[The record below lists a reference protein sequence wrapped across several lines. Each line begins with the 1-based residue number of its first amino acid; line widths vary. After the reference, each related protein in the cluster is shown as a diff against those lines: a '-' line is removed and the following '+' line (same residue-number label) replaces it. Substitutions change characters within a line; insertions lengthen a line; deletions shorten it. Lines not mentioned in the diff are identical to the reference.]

1 MAEYVFG
8 LLNICK
14 GIKDMF
20 LDCFNFPIDSKM
32 LLRKKI
38 KIKKELLTQNTSF
51 LEKRI
56 AVLGG
61 STTNEIVDQLELFLL
76 YYGIKPI
83 FYQSEYSQYW
93 QDAMFGSEE
102 LDRFNPD
109 IVYIHTNWRNIKEFP
124 TTASSKED
132 VDVLLENTF
141 HHFSE
146 MWDKLSKS
154 FQCPV
159 IQDNFDRPAW
169 RLLGNS
175 DISDYRGKSNFISKL
190 NQRLYDYAQEHNAFF
205 VNDVDFLAASYGLD
219 AWSNPLY
226 WHMYKYSL
234 CFDAIPSLA
243 KSVADIIK
251 SIYGK
256 NKKVLVCDLDNTL
269 WGGVVG
275 DEGVEGIQVGPEL
288 PIGQIYSEFQHYIK
302 ELKTIGVLLAINSK
316 NDEENAIAGLNHP
329 DAPLKPDDF
338 ISIKTNWDNKDRN
351 MQAIAAEM
359 TLGIDSFVFIDDN
372 PTEREIIK
380 QANFG
385 IAVPVMDKVE
395 NYLRIVDRSGFFEIT
410 ALSSDDLS
418 RVEMYKAN
426 AKRVQFQ
433 ESAGNYEEFLK
444 SLNMKATIKE
454 FEPIYIQRIA
464 QLTNKS
470 NQFNLTTLR
479 CTESDINTMQA
490 SNNFICL
497 YGKLEDKFGDNGVVC
512 VVAGEIDNNQL
523 HIRLWLMSCRVL
535 KRGMEYAMLDTL
547 VSDAKAKGIDS
558 IIGYYFPTS
567 KNGMVKE
574 FYKKMGFS
582 FVSEDNDGNTVW
594 KMDLNFYN
602 PKNPAI
608 EIQR

>member
-1 MAEYVFG
+1 MDNDFFSY
-8 LLNICK
+8 
-14 GIKDMF
+14 
-20 LDCFNFPIDSKM
+20 PINGKK

-38 KIKKELLTQNTSF
+38 KVKKDLLERNTGF
-51 LEKRI
+51 IEKRI

-76 YYGIKPI
+76 NYGIKPT
-83 FYQSEYSQYW
+83 FYQSEYAQYW

-102 LDRFNPD
+102 LDDFQPD
-109 IVYIHTNWRNIKEFP
+109 VVYVHTSWRNITEFP
-124 TTASSKED
+124 TTSSTKED
-132 VDVLLENTF
+132 TDVLLENTYN
-141 HHFSE
+141 HFAV
-146 MWDKLSKS
+146 MWDKLAER

-175 DISDYRGKSNFISKL
+175 DVSDYRGRSNFISRL
-190 NQRLYDYAQEHNAFF
+190 NQKLYLYAQEHKAFF

-234 CFDAIPSLA
+234 CLEAIPCLA

-275 DEGVEGIQVGPEL
+275 DDGVEGIQVGPEV
-288 PIGQIYSEFQHYIK
+288 PVGQVYSEFQTYVK
-302 ELKTIGVLLAINSK
+302 ELKSIGVLLAVNSK

-329 DAPLKPDDF
+329 DAPLKPEDF
-338 ISIKTNWDNKDRN
+338 VSVKANWDNKDRN
-351 MQAIAAEM
+351 MRAIAAELN
-359 TLGIDSFVFIDDN
+359 LGIDSFVFVDDN
-372 PTEREIIK
+372 PTEREIVR

-385 IAVPVMDKVE
+385 MAIPEMDKVE
-395 NYLRIVDRSGFFEIT
+395 NYIRAVDRNGYFEVT
-410 ALSSDDLS
+410 SLSADDLT

-426 AKRVQFQ
+426 AKRVQLQ
-433 ESAGNYEEFLK
+433 ENAESYEDFLK
-444 SLNMKATIKE
+444 SLNMKAVIRE

-479 CTESDINTMQA
+479 CSESDINKMQSA
-490 SNNFICL
+490 DDYICL
-497 YGKLEDKFGDNGVVC
+497 YGKLEDKFGDNGVVS
-512 VVAGEIDNNQL
+512 VISGQISDSQL
-523 HIRLWLMSCRVL
+523 HMRLWLMSCRVL
-535 KRGMEYAMLDTL
+535 KRGMEDAMLDTL
-547 VSDAKAKGIDS
+547 VEDAKAKGLKA
-558 IIGYYFPTS
+558 IIGYYYPTP
-567 KNGMVKE
+567 KNGMVKD
-574 FYKKMGFS
+574 FYGRMGFEKID
-582 FVSEDNDGNTVW
+582 EDAEGNTTW
-594 KMDLNFYN
+594 KLDLSSYT

-608 EIQR
+608 EINR

>member
-1 MAEYVFG
+1 MAY
-8 LLNICK
+8 
-14 GIKDMF
+14 
-20 LDCFNFPIDSKM
+20 FNYPIDSKM

-38 KIKKELLTQNTSF
+38 KIKKELLSKNGNF
-51 LEKRI
+51 IEKRI

-61 STTNEIVDQLELFLL
+61 STTNEIIDQLELFLL
-76 YYGIKPI
+76 NYGIKPT
-83 FYQSEYSQYW
+83 FYQSEYAQYW

-102 LDRFNPD
+102 LDSFDPD
-109 IVYIHTNWRNIKEFP
+109 IVYVHTNWRNITEFP
-124 TTASSKED
+124 STASSRED
-132 VDVLLENTF
+132 VDILLENTYN
-141 HHFSE
+141 HFAV
-146 MWDKLSKS
+146 MWDKLAER
-154 FQCPV
+154 FQCPI

-175 DISDYRGKSNFISKL
+175 DISDYRGRTNFISRL
-190 NQRLYDYAQEHNAFF
+190 NQKLYQYAQEHKAFF

-234 CFDAIPSLA
+234 CLDAIPTLA

-275 DEGVEGIQVGPEL
+275 DDGVEGIQIGPEV
-288 PIGQIYSEFQHYIK
+288 PVGQIYSEFQQYIK
-302 ELKTIGVLLAINSK
+302 ELKSIGVLLAVNSK

-338 ISIKTNWDNKDRN
+338 VSIKANWDNKDRN
-351 MQAIAAEM
+351 MQAIAAELN
-359 TLGIDSFVFIDDN
+359 LGIDSFVFIDDN
-372 PTEREIIK
+372 PTEREIVK

-385 IAVPVMDKVE
+385 MAIPVMDKVE
-395 NYLRIVDRSGFFEIT
+395 NYLKTVDRNGYFEVT
-410 ALSSDDLS
+410 SLSADDLS

-426 AKRVQFQ
+426 AKRVQLQ
-433 ESAGNYEEFLK
+433 ENAGSYEDFLK
-444 SLNMKATIKE
+444 SLNMKATIRE

-479 CTESDINTMQA
+479 CSESDINNMQA
-490 SNNFICL
+490 SDDYICL
-497 YGKLEDKFGDNGVVC
+497 YGKLEDKFGDNGVVS
-512 VVAGEIDNNQL
+512 VIAGEIEDDSL
-523 HIRLWLMSCRVL
+523 HMRLWLMSCRVL
-535 KRGMEYAMLDTL
+535 KRGMEDAMLDTI
-547 VSDAKAKGIDS
+547 VSDAKKKGLKTIT
-558 IIGYYFPTS
+558 GYYYPTP

-574 FYKKMGFS
+574 FYARMGFEKTD
-582 FVSEDNDGNTVW
+582 EDEQGNTTW
-594 KMDLNFYN
+594 KLDLSTYE

-608 EIQR
+608 DIHR

>member
-1 MAEYVFG
+1 MDNDFFSY
-8 LLNICK
+8 
-14 GIKDMF
+14 
-20 LDCFNFPIDSKM
+20 PINGKK

-38 KIKKELLTQNTSF
+38 KVKKDLLERNTGF
-51 LEKRI
+51 IEKRI

-76 YYGIKPI
+76 NYGIKPT
-83 FYQSEYSQYW
+83 FYQSEYAQYW

-102 LDRFNPD
+102 LDDFQPD
-109 IVYIHTNWRNIKEFP
+109 VVYVHTSWRNITEFP
-124 TTASSKED
+124 TTSSTKED
-132 VDVLLENTF
+132 TDVLLENTYN
-141 HHFSE
+141 HFAV
-146 MWDKLSKS
+146 MWDKLAER

-175 DISDYRGKSNFISKL
+175 DVSDYRGRSNFISCL
-190 NQRLYDYAQEHNAFF
+190 NQKLYLYAQEHKAFF

-234 CFDAIPSLA
+234 CLEAIPCLA

-275 DEGVEGIQVGPEL
+275 DDGVEGIQVGPEV
-288 PIGQIYSEFQHYIK
+288 PVGQVYSEFQTYVK
-302 ELKTIGVLLAINSK
+302 ELKSIGVLLAVNSK

-329 DAPLKPDDF
+329 DAPLKPEDF
-338 ISIKTNWDNKDRN
+338 VSVKANWDNKDRN
-351 MQAIAAEM
+351 MRAIAAELN
-359 TLGIDSFVFIDDN
+359 LGIDSFVFVDDN
-372 PTEREIIK
+372 PTEREIVR

-385 IAVPVMDKVE
+385 MAIPEMDKVE
-395 NYLRIVDRSGFFEIT
+395 NYIRAVDRNGYFEVT
-410 ALSSDDLS
+410 SLSADDLT

-426 AKRVQFQ
+426 AKRVQLQ
-433 ESAGNYEEFLK
+433 ENAGSYEDFLK
-444 SLNMKATIKE
+444 SLNMK
-454 FEPIYIQRIA
+454 A

-479 CTESDINTMQA
+479 CSESDINKMQSA
-490 SNNFICL
+490 DDYICL
-497 YGKLEDKFGDNGVVC
+497 YGKLEDKFGDNGVVS
-512 VVAGEIDNNQL
+512 VISGQISDSQL
-523 HIRLWLMSCRVL
+523 HMRLWLMSCRVL
-535 KRGMEYAMLDTL
+535 KRGMEDAMLDTL
-547 VSDAKAKGIDS
+547 VEDAKAKGLKA
-558 IIGYYFPTS
+558 IIGYYYPTP
-567 KNGMVKE
+567 KNGMVKD
-574 FYKKMGFS
+574 FYGRMGFEKID
-582 FVSEDNDGNTVW
+582 EDAEGNTTW
-594 KMDLNFYN
+594 KLDLSSYT

-608 EIQR
+608 EINR